1 MKQSKASEPL
11 KSSEPTES
19 AKPSGLIKR
28 SRSAKPTKST
38 KPTKPADRLFTKDNL
53 ARLTYDI
60 LAVLA
65 KSLVAVAGLIS
76 IFLLMTLVFGQAG
89 SLNRFLDQAGN
100 PLANAGYH
108 PDISMEVRMNII
120 NQFYSWVIVALGILI
135 VVGAA
140 LLVWILLR
148 WLSRLGNL
156 MLSLGASLMDSQ
168 PEKASLFI
176 ILTIWSM
183 TIVLAWAVLNIT
195 ATLHYLLTLCG
206 MMLVNLLLA
215 GIVNMLHGRLVEK
228 DES

>member
-19 AKPSGLIKR
+19 TKPSGLIKR
-28 SRSAKPTKST
+28 PRPAKPTK
-38 KPTKPADRLFTKDNL
+38 PTKSADRLFTKDNL

-176 ILTIWSM
+176 ILTIWSV
-183 TIVLAWAVLNIT
+183 TIVLAWAVLNIV

-215 GIVNMLHGRLVEK
+215 GIVNMLHERLVEK

>member
-1 MKQSKASEPL
+1 MKQPKTSKPL

-19 AKPSGLIKR
+19 TKLSESTKR
-28 SRSAKPTKST
+28 PRLVKLTKST
-38 KPTKPADRLFTKDNL
+38 MPVDRLFTKDNL

-76 IFLLMTLVFGQAG
+76 LFLLMTLVFGQAG

-135 VVGAA
+135 VVGAV

-215 GIVNMLHGRLVEK
+215 GIVNMLHERLVEK

>member
-1 MKQSKASEPL
+1 MKQSKTSKPL

-19 AKPSGLIKR
+19 TKLSESMKR
-28 SRSAKPTKST
+28 PRLVKSTKST
-38 KPTKPADRLFTKDNL
+38 KPVDRLFTKDNL
-53 ARLTYDI
+53 VRLTYDI

-65 KSLVAVAGLIS
+65 KSLVAVAGLIGL
-76 IFLLMTLVFGQAG
+76 FLLMTLVFGQAG

-120 NQFYSWVIVALGILI
+120 NQFYSWVIVALGVLI

-140 LLVWILLR
+140 LLVWTLLR

-176 ILTIWSM
+176 ILTIWSV

-215 GIVNMLHGRLVEK
+215 GIVNMLHERLVEK

>member
-19 AKPSGLIKR
+19 TKPSGLIKR
-28 SRSAKPTKST
+28 PRLAKSTKST
-38 KPTKPADRLFTKDNL
+38 KSVDRLFTKDNL
-53 ARLTYDI
+53 VRLTYDI

-76 IFLLMTLVFGQAG
+76 LFLLMTLVFGQAG

-100 PLANAGYH
+100 PLVNAGYH

-176 ILTIWSM
+176 ILTIWSV
-183 TIVLAWAVLNIT
+183 TIVLAWAVLNIA

-206 MMLVNLLLA
+206 IMLVNLLLA
-215 GIVNMLHGRLVEK
+215 GIVNMLHERLVEK

>member
-1 MKQSKASEPL
+1 MKQSKTSKPL
-11 KSSEPTES
+11 KSSEPTKSTKLSES
-19 AKPSGLIKR
+19 MKR
-28 SRSAKPTKST
+28 PRPAKPTKST
-38 KPTKPADRLFTKDNL
+38 KPTDRLFTKDNL

-135 VVGAA
+135 VVGAV

-215 GIVNMLHGRLVEK
+215 GIVNMLHERLVEK

>member
-1 MKQSKASEPL
+1 MKQPKTSKPL

-19 AKPSGLIKR
+19 TKLPESTKR
-28 SRSAKPTKST
+28 PRLVKSTKST
-38 KPTKPADRLFTKDNL
+38 KPVDRLFTKDNL
-53 ARLTYDI
+53 ARLAYDI

-76 IFLLMTLVFGQAG
+76 LFLLMTLVFGQAG

-120 NQFYSWVIVALGILI
+120 NQFYSWVIVALGVLI

-140 LLVWILLR
+140 LLVWTLLR

-176 ILTIWSM
+176 ILTIWSV

-206 MMLVNLLLA
+206 MMMVNLLLA
-215 GIVNMLHGRLVEK
+215 DIVNILHERLVEK

>member
-1 MKQSKASEPL
+1 MKQPKTSKPSKL
-11 KSSEPTES
+11 SEPTES
-19 AKPSGLIKR
+19 TKLSESTKR
-28 SRSAKPTKST
+28 LRPVKSTKST
-38 KPTKPADRLFTKDNL
+38 KPVDRLFTKDNL

-76 IFLLMTLVFGQAG
+76 LFLLMTLVFGQAG

-176 ILTIWSM
+176 ILTIWSV
-183 TIVLAWAVLNIT
+183 TIVLAWAVLNIV

-215 GIVNMLHGRLVEK
+215 GIVNMLHERLVEK

>member
-1 MKQSKASEPL
+1 MKQPKASKPL

-19 AKPSGLIKR
+19 TKSSGLIKWPR
-28 SRSAKPTKST
+28 PAKPTKS
-38 KPTKPADRLFTKDNL
+38 TKPADRLFTKDNL

-76 IFLLMTLVFGQAG
+76 LFLLMTLVFGQAG

-120 NQFYSWVIVALGILI
+120 NQFYSWVIVALGVLI
-135 VVGAA
+135 VVGAV

-176 ILTIWSM
+176 ILTIWSV

-195 ATLHYLLTLCG
+195 ATLHYLLALCG

-215 GIVNMLHGRLVEK
+215 DIVNILHERLVEK

>member
-1 MKQSKASEPL
+1 MKQSKTSKPL

-19 AKPSGLIKR
+19 TKLSESTKR
-28 SRSAKPTKST
+28 PRLVKSTKST
-38 KPTKPADRLFTKDNL
+38 KPVDRLFTKDNL
-53 ARLTYDI
+53 VRLTYDM

-65 KSLVAVAGLIS
+65 KSLVAVAGLIGL
-76 IFLLMTLVFGQAG
+76 FLLMTLVFGQAG

-120 NQFYSWVIVALGILI
+120 NQFYSWVIVALGVLI

-156 MLSLGASLMDSQ
+156 ILSLGASLMDSQ

-183 TIVLAWAVLNIT
+183 TIVLAWAVLNIA

-215 GIVNMLHGRLVEK
+215 GIVNMLHERLVEK

>member
-1 MKQSKASEPL
+1 MKQSKTSKPL

-19 AKPSGLIKR
+19 TKLSESTKR
-28 SRSAKPTKST
+28 PRLVKST
-38 KPTKPADRLFTKDNL
+38 KSTKPADRLFTKDNL
-53 ARLTYDI
+53 VRLTYDI

-135 VVGAA
+135 VVGAV

-183 TIVLAWAVLNIT
+183 TIVLAWAVLNIA

-215 GIVNMLHGRLVEK
+215 GIVNMLHERLVEK

>member
-1 MKQSKASEPL
+1 MKQSKTSKPL

-19 AKPSGLIKR
+19 TKLSESMKR
-28 SRSAKPTKST
+28 PRPAKPTKS
-38 KPTKPADRLFTKDNL
+38 TKPADRLFTKDNL

-215 GIVNMLHGRLVEK
+215 GIVNMLHERLVEK

>member
-1 MKQSKASEPL
+1 MKQSKTSKPL

-19 AKPSGLIKR
+19 TKLSESMKR
-28 SRSAKPTKST
+28 PRLVKSTKST
-38 KPTKPADRLFTKDNL
+38 KPVDRLFTKDNL
-53 ARLTYDI
+53 TRLTYDI

-65 KSLVAVAGLIS
+65 KSLVAVAGLIG
-76 IFLLMTLVFGQAG
+76 LLMTLVFGQAG

-176 ILTIWSM
+176 ILTIWSV

-215 GIVNMLHGRLVEK
+215 GIVNILHERLVEK

>member
-1 MKQSKASEPL
+1 MKQSKTSKPL

-19 AKPSGLIKR
+19 TKLSESTKR
-28 SRSAKPTKST
+28 PRLVKSTKST
-38 KPTKPADRLFTKDNL
+38 KPVDRLFTKDNL

-65 KSLVAVAGLIS
+65 KSLVAVAGLIGL
-76 IFLLMTLVFGQAG
+76 FLLMTLVFGQAG

-140 LLVWILLR
+140 LLVWTLLR

-176 ILTIWSM
+176 ILTIWSV

-215 GIVNMLHGRLVEK
+215 GIVNMLHERLVEK

>member
-1 MKQSKASEPL
+1 MKQSKTSKPL

-19 AKPSGLIKR
+19 TKLSGLIKR
-28 SRSAKPTKST
+28 SRPAKPTKS
-38 KPTKPADRLFTKDNL
+38 TKPADRLFTKDNL
-53 ARLTYDI
+53 VRLTYDI

-65 KSLVAVAGLIS
+65 KSLVAVAGLIGL
-76 IFLLMTLVFGQAG
+76 FLLMTLVFGQAG

-120 NQFYSWVIVALGILI
+120 NQFYSWVIVALGVLI

-140 LLVWILLR
+140 LLVWTLLR

-176 ILTIWSM
+176 ILTIWSV

-215 GIVNMLHGRLVEK
+215 GIVNMLHERLVEK

>member
-1 MKQSKASEPL
+1 MKQSKTSKPL

-19 AKPSGLIKR
+19 TKLSESTKR
-28 SRSAKPTKST
+28 PRLVESTKST
-38 KPTKPADRLFTKDNL
+38 KPVDRLFTKDNL
-53 ARLTYDI
+53 VRLTYDI

-65 KSLVAVAGLIS
+65 KSLVAVAGLIGL
-76 IFLLMTLVFGQAG
+76 FLLMTLVFGQAG

-215 GIVNMLHGRLVEK
+215 GIVNMLHERLVEK

>member
-1 MKQSKASEPL
+1 MKQSKTSKPL

-19 AKPSGLIKR
+19 TKPSGLIKR
-28 SRSAKPTKST
+28 PRPAKPTKS
-38 KPTKPADRLFTKDNL
+38 TKPADRLFTKDNL

-195 ATLHYLLTLCG
+195 ATLHYLLMLCG

-215 GIVNMLHGRLVEK
+215 GIVNMLHERLVEK

>member
-1 MKQSKASEPL
+1 MKQSKTSKPL

-19 AKPSGLIKR
+19 TKPSGLIKR
-28 SRSAKPTKST
+28 PRPAKPTK
-38 KPTKPADRLFTKDNL
+38 PTKSADRLFTKDNL

-176 ILTIWSM
+176 ILTIWSV
-183 TIVLAWAVLNIT
+183 TIVLAWAVLNIV

-215 GIVNMLHGRLVEK
+215 GIVNMLHERLVEK

>member
-1 MKQSKASEPL
+1 MKQSKTSKPL
-11 KSSEPTES
+11 KSSGPTES
-19 AKPSGLIKR
+19 TKLSESTKR
-28 SRSAKPTKST
+28 PRLVKSTKST
-38 KPTKPADRLFTKDNL
+38 KPVDRLFTKDNL
-53 ARLTYDI
+53 VRLTYDI

-76 IFLLMTLVFGQAG
+76 LFLLMTLVFGQAG

-135 VVGAA
+135 VVGVA
-140 LLVWILLR
+140 LLVWTLLR

-215 GIVNMLHGRLVEK
+215 GIVNMLHERLVEK

>member
-1 MKQSKASEPL
+1 MKQSKTSKPL

-19 AKPSGLIKR
+19 TKLSESTKR
-28 SRSAKPTKST
+28 PRLVKST
-38 KPTKPADRLFTKDNL
+38 KSTKPADRLFTKDNL
-53 ARLTYDI
+53 VRLTYDI

-65 KSLVAVAGLIS
+65 KSLVAVAGLIGL
-76 IFLLMTLVFGQAG
+76 FLLMTLVFGQAG

-120 NQFYSWVIVALGILI
+120 NQFYSWVIVALGVLI

-140 LLVWILLR
+140 LLVWTLLR

-176 ILTIWSM
+176 ILTIWSV

-215 GIVNMLHGRLVEK
+215 GIVNMLHERLVEK

>member
-1 MKQSKASEPL
+1 MKQPKTSKPL

-19 AKPSGLIKR
+19 TKLSESTKR
-28 SRSAKPTKST
+28 PRLVKLTKST
-38 KPTKPADRLFTKDNL
+38 KPVDRLSTKDNL
-53 ARLTYDI
+53 VRLTYDI

-65 KSLVAVAGLIS
+65 KSLVAVAGLIGL
-76 IFLLMTLVFGQAG
+76 FLLMTLVFGQAG

-120 NQFYSWVIVALGILI
+120 NQFYSWVIVALGVLI

-140 LLVWILLR
+140 LLVWTLLR
-148 WLSRLGNL
+148 WLSWLGNL

-176 ILTIWSM
+176 ILTIWSV

-215 GIVNMLHGRLVEK
+215 GIVNMFHERLVEK

>member
-1 MKQSKASEPL
+1 MKQSKTSKPL

-19 AKPSGLIKR
+19 TKLSESMKR
-28 SRSAKPTKST
+28 PRLVKST
-38 KPTKPADRLFTKDNL
+38 KSTKPADRLFTKDNL
-53 ARLTYDI
+53 VRLTYDI

-215 GIVNMLHGRLVEK
+215 GIVNMLHERLVEK

>member
-1 MKQSKASEPL
+1 MKQPKTSKPL

-28 SRSAKPTKST
+28 PRPAKST
-38 KPTKPADRLFTKDNL
+38 KSTKPADRLFTKDNL

-65 KSLVAVAGLIS
+65 KSLVAVAGLIGL
-76 IFLLMTLVFGQAG
+76 FLLMTLVFGQAG

-135 VVGAA
+135 VVGVA

-176 ILTIWSM
+176 ILTI
-183 TIVLAWAVLNIT
+183 VLAWAVLNIT

-215 GIVNMLHGRLVEK
+215 GIVNMLHERLVEK

>member
-1 MKQSKASEPL
+1 MKQSKTSKPL

-19 AKPSGLIKR
+19 TKLSESTKR
-28 SRSAKPTKST
+28 PRLVKSTKST
-38 KPTKPADRLFTKDNL
+38 KPVDRLFTKDNL
-53 ARLTYDI
+53 VRLTYDI

-65 KSLVAVAGLIS
+65 KSLVAVAGLIGL
-76 IFLLMTLVFGQAG
+76 FLLMTLVFGQAG

-120 NQFYSWVIVALGILI
+120 NQFYSWVIVALGVLI

-140 LLVWILLR
+140 LLVWTLLR

-176 ILTIWSM
+176 ILTIWSV

-195 ATLHYLLTLCG
+195 ATLHYLLALCG

-215 GIVNMLHGRLVEK
+215 DIVNILHERLVEK

>member
-1 MKQSKASEPL
+1 MKQSKTSKPL

-19 AKPSGLIKR
+19 TRLSESTKR
-28 SRSAKPTKST
+28 PRLVKSTKST
-38 KPTKPADRLFTKDNL
+38 KPVDRLFTKDNL
-53 ARLTYDI
+53 VRLTYDI

-206 MMLVNLLLA
+206 IMLVNLLLA
-215 GIVNMLHGRLVEK
+215 GIVNMLHERLVEK

>member
-1 MKQSKASEPL
+1 MKQPKTSKPL

-19 AKPSGLIKR
+19 TKLSESTKR
-28 SRSAKPTKST
+28 PWLVKST
-38 KPTKPADRLFTKDNL
+38 KSTKPADRLFTKDNL
-53 ARLTYDI
+53 VRLTYDI

-65 KSLVAVAGLIS
+65 KSLVAVAGLIGL
-76 IFLLMTLVFGQAG
+76 FLLMTLVFGQAG

-215 GIVNMLHGRLVEK
+215 GIVNMLHERLVEK

>member
-1 MKQSKASEPL
+1 MKQPKTSKPL

-19 AKPSGLIKR
+19 TKLSESTKR
-28 SRSAKPTKST
+28 PRLVKSTKST
-38 KPTKPADRLFTKDNL
+38 KPVDRLFTKDNL
-53 ARLTYDI
+53 VRLTYDI

-65 KSLVAVAGLIS
+65 KSLVAVAGLIGL
-76 IFLLMTLVFGQAG
+76 FLLMTLVFGQAG

-120 NQFYSWVIVALGILI
+120 NQFYSWVIVALGVLI

-140 LLVWILLR
+140 LLVWTLLR

-176 ILTIWSM
+176 ILTIWSV

-215 GIVNMLHGRLVEK
+215 DIVNILHERLVEK

>member
-1 MKQSKASEPL
+1 MKQSKTSKPL

-19 AKPSGLIKR
+19 TKPPESTKR
-28 SRSAKPTKST
+28 LRLVKSTKST
-38 KPTKPADRLFTKDNL
+38 KPVDRLFTKDNL

-76 IFLLMTLVFGQAG
+76 LFLLMTLVFGQAG

-108 PDISMEVRMNII
+108 PDISMAVRMNII

-176 ILTIWSM
+176 ILTIWSV

-195 ATLHYLLTLCG
+195 VTLHYLLTLCG

-215 GIVNMLHGRLVEK
+215 DIVNILHERLVEK

>member
-1 MKQSKASEPL
+1 MKQSKTSKPL

-19 AKPSGLIKR
+19 TKLSESTKR
-28 SRSAKPTKST
+28 HRLVKSTKST
-38 KPTKPADRLFTKDNL
+38 KPVDRLFTKDNL

-76 IFLLMTLVFGQAG
+76 LFLLMTLVFGQAG

-120 NQFYSWVIVALGILI
+120 NQFYSWVIVALGVLI

-140 LLVWILLR
+140 LLVWTLLR

-176 ILTIWSM
+176 ILTIWSV

-215 GIVNMLHGRLVEK
+215 GIVNMLHERLVEK

>member
-1 MKQSKASEPL
+1 MKQPKTSKPL

-19 AKPSGLIKR
+19 TKLSESMKR
-28 SRSAKPTKST
+28 PRLVKSTKST
-38 KPTKPADRLFTKDNL
+38 KPVDRLFTKDNL
-53 ARLTYDI
+53 VRLTYDI

-65 KSLVAVAGLIS
+65 KSLVAVAGLIGL
-76 IFLLMTLVFGQAG
+76 FLLMTLVFGQAG

-120 NQFYSWVIVALGILI
+120 NQFYSWVIVALGVLI

-140 LLVWILLR
+140 LLVWALLR

-176 ILTIWSM
+176 ILTIWSV

-215 GIVNMLHGRLVEK
+215 GIVNMLHERLVEK

>member
-1 MKQSKASEPL
+1 MKQPKTSKPL

-19 AKPSGLIKR
+19 TKSSGLIKR
-28 SRSAKPTKST
+28 PRPAQPTKS
-38 KPTKPADRLFTKDNL
+38 TKPADRLFTKDNL

-135 VVGAA
+135 VVGAV

-176 ILTIWSM
+176 ILTIWSV

-215 GIVNMLHGRLVEK
+215 DIVNILHERLVEK

>member
-1 MKQSKASEPL
+1 MKQPKTSKPL

-19 AKPSGLIKR
+19 TKSSGLIKR
-28 SRSAKPTKST
+28 PRPAKPTKS
-38 KPTKPADRLFTKDNL
+38 TKPADRLFTKDNL

-76 IFLLMTLVFGQAG
+76 IFLLMTLVFGRAG

-120 NQFYSWVIVALGILI
+120 NQFYSWVIVALGVLI

-140 LLVWILLR
+140 LLVWTLLR

-176 ILTIWSM
+176 ILTIWSV

-215 GIVNMLHGRLVEK
+215 GIVNMLHERLVEK

>member
-19 AKPSGLIKR
+19 TKPSGLIKR
-28 SRSAKPTKST
+28 PQPAKPTKS
-38 KPTKPADRLFTKDNL
+38 TKPADRLFTKDNL

-168 PEKASLFI
+168 PEKTSLFI

-215 GIVNMLHGRLVEK
+215 GIVNMLHERLVEK

>member
-1 MKQSKASEPL
+1 MKQPKTSKSL
-11 KSSEPTES
+11 KSSGPTES
-19 AKPSGLIKR
+19 TKLSESTKR
-28 SRSAKPTKST
+28 PRLVKSTKST
-38 KPTKPADRLFTKDNL
+38 KPVDRLFTKDNL

-76 IFLLMTLVFGQAG
+76 LFLLMTLVFGQAG

-140 LLVWILLR
+140 LLVWTLLR

-176 ILTIWSM
+176 ILTIWSV

-215 GIVNMLHGRLVEK
+215 DIVNILHERLVEK

>member
-1 MKQSKASEPL
+1 MKQSKTSKPL

-19 AKPSGLIKR
+19 TKLSESTKR
-28 SRSAKPTKST
+28 PRLVKSTKST
-38 KPTKPADRLFTKDNL
+38 KPVDRLFTKDNL
-53 ARLTYDI
+53 VRLTYDI

-65 KSLVAVAGLIS
+65 KSLVAVAGLIGL
-76 IFLLMTLVFGQAG
+76 FLLMTLAFGQAG

-120 NQFYSWVIVALGILI
+120 NQFYSWVIVALGVLI

-140 LLVWILLR
+140 LLVWTLLR

-176 ILTIWSM
+176 ILTIWSV

-215 GIVNMLHGRLVEK
+215 GIVNMLHERLVEK

>member
-1 MKQSKASEPL
+1 MKQPKTSKPS

-19 AKPSGLIKR
+19 TKLSESTKRPRLAKS
-28 SRSAKPTKST
+28 TKST
-38 KPTKPADRLFTKDNL
+38 KSVDRLFTKDNL

-76 IFLLMTLVFGQAG
+76 LFLLMTLVFGQAG

-215 GIVNMLHGRLVEK
+215 GIVNMLHERLVEK

>member
-1 MKQSKASEPL
+1 MKQPKTSKPL
-11 KSSEPTES
+11 KSSGPTES
-19 AKPSGLIKR
+19 TKLSESTKR
-28 SRSAKPTKST
+28 PRLVKPTKST
-38 KPTKPADRLFTKDNL
+38 KPVDRLFTKDNL

-76 IFLLMTLVFGQAG
+76 LFLLMTLVFGQAG

-135 VVGAA
+135 VVGTV

-215 GIVNMLHGRLVEK
+215 GIVNMLHERLVEK

>member
-1 MKQSKASEPL
+1 MKQSKTSKPL

-19 AKPSGLIKR
+19 TKLSESTKR
-28 SRSAKPTKST
+28 PRLVKPTKST
-38 KPTKPADRLFTKDNL
+38 KPVDRLFTKDNL

-76 IFLLMTLVFGQAG
+76 LFLLMTLVFGQAG

-135 VVGAA
+135 VVGTV

-215 GIVNMLHGRLVEK
+215 GIVNMLHERLVEK

>member
-1 MKQSKASEPL
+1 
-11 KSSEPTES
+11 
-19 AKPSGLIKR
+19 
-28 SRSAKPTKST
+28 
-38 KPTKPADRLFTKDNL
+38 LFTKDNL
-53 ARLTYDI
+53 VRLTYDI

-65 KSLVAVAGLIS
+65 KSLVAVAGLIGL
-76 IFLLMTLVFGQAG
+76 FLLMTLVFGQAG

-140 LLVWILLR
+140 LLVWTLLR

-176 ILTIWSM
+176 ILTIWSV

-215 GIVNMLHGRLVEK
+215 GIVNMLHERLVEK

>member
-1 MKQSKASEPL
+1 MKQPKTSKPL

-19 AKPSGLIKR
+19 TKLSESTKR
-28 SRSAKPTKST
+28 PRLVKSTKST
-38 KPTKPADRLFTKDNL
+38 KPVDRLFTKDNL
-53 ARLTYDI
+53 VRLTYDI

-65 KSLVAVAGLIS
+65 KSLVAVAGLIGL
-76 IFLLMTLVFGQAG
+76 FLLMTLVFGQAG

-120 NQFYSWVIVALGILI
+120 NQFYSWVIVALGVLI

-140 LLVWILLR
+140 LLVWTLLR

-215 GIVNMLHGRLVEK
+215 GIVNMLHERLVEK

>member
-1 MKQSKASEPL
+1 MKQPKTSKPL

-19 AKPSGLIKR
+19 TKLSESMKR
-28 SRSAKPTKST
+28 PRLVKSTKST
-38 KPTKPADRLFTKDNL
+38 KPVDRLFTKDNL
-53 ARLTYDI
+53 VRLTYDI

-135 VVGAA
+135 VVGAV

-156 MLSLGASLMDSQ
+156 MLSLGASLMDSR

-176 ILTIWSM
+176 ILTIWSV

-215 GIVNMLHGRLVEK
+215 GIVNMLHERLTEK